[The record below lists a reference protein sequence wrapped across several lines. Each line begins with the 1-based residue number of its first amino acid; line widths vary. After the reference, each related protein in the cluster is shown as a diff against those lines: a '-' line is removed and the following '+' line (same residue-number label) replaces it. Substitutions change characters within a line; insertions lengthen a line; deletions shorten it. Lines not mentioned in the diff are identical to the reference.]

1 MFLSKMRKTAAG
13 SSRDHLDFLTS
24 TDTIETDNE
33 VEVSFTNNS
42 ENYCVTIVDIVG
54 STSIVSAI
62 SSSEKTR
69 KFYSIF
75 INAMANILRKYDAR
89 VIKTVGDGII
99 SFFPKTKDT
108 TNTGAFKDV
117 LECCFS
123 QIAESPNINKMLQ
136 EEKLPSIDYR
146 ISADYG
152 RVEIAKSGNLDID
165 DLFGSTVNFC
175 SKINLRASRNGI
187 VIGSDLYRI
196 IRSITQL
203 EKSCR
208 FEELDGYYSGV
219 GRYSYPIYSL
229 SKRSQPVNV
238 RNPLTQQEDDL
249 VKKNA
254 VEGHRKPS
262 KTPNILLID
271 DEHDDLFVLEKFLT
285 REGFGVKS
293 FSNSREALEHFSR
306 TNPSFY
312 DLIISDIR
320 MPEING
326 LELYLSL
333 KAIKN
338 DVKVLFAS
346 AIELAEEILS
356 VMPGVRREQLIKKP
370 VEQKVFIDLVK
381 KTIRETS

>member
-1 MFLSKMRKTAAG
+1 MRKTADR

-33 VEVSFTNNS
+33 IEVSFTNNS
-42 ENYCVTIVDIVG
+42 ENYCVTVVDIVG

-238 RNPLTQQEDDL
+238 RNSLTQQEDDL

-254 VEGHRKPS
+254 VERHRKPS

>member
-1 MFLSKMRKTAAG
+1 MRKTADR

-33 VEVSFTNNS
+33 IEVSFTNNS
-42 ENYCVTIVDIVG
+42 ENYCVTVVDIVG

-208 FEELDGYYSGV
+208 FEEQDGYYSGV

-238 RNPLTQQEDDL
+238 RNSLTQQEDDL

-254 VEGHRKPS
+254 VERHWKPS

-326 LELYLSL
+326 LELYLGL

-381 KTIRETS
+381 KTIRET

>member
-1 MFLSKMRKTAAG
+1 MRKTADR

-33 VEVSFTNNS
+33 IEVSFTNNS
-42 ENYCVTIVDIVG
+42 ENYCVTVVDIVG

-208 FEELDGYYSGV
+208 FEELDGFYSGV

-238 RNPLTQQEDDL
+238 RISSTQQEDDL

-254 VEGHRKPS
+254 VERHRKPS

-333 KAIKN
+333 KAIKK

>member
-1 MFLSKMRKTAAG
+1 MRKTADR

-33 VEVSFTNNS
+33 IEVSFTNNS
-42 ENYCVTIVDIVG
+42 ENYCVTVVDIVG

-108 TNTGAFKDV
+108 TNTDAFKDV

-165 DLFGSTVNFC
+165 DLFGSTVNYC

-238 RNPLTQQEDDL
+238 RNSSTQQEDDL

-254 VEGHRKPS
+254 VERHRKPS

-326 LELYLSL
+326 LELYMSL

-338 DVKVLFAS
+338 DVKILFAS

-356 VMPGVRREQLIKKP
+356 VMPGVRREQLIRKP

-381 KTIRETS
+381 KAIREPS

>member
-1 MFLSKMRKTAAG
+1 MRKTADR

-33 VEVSFTNNS
+33 IEVSFTNNS
-42 ENYCVTIVDIVG
+42 ENYCVTVVDIVG

-196 IRSITQL
+196 IRSMTQL

-238 RNPLTQQEDDL
+238 RNSSTQQEDDL

-254 VEGHRKPS
+254 VERHRKPP

-338 DVKVLFAS
+338 DVKILFAS

-381 KTIRETS
+381 KTIRET

>member
-1 MFLSKMRKTAAG
+1 MRKTADRL
-13 SSRDHLDFLTS
+13 SRDHLDFLTS

-33 VEVSFTNNS
+33 IEVSFTNNS
-42 ENYCVTIVDIVG
+42 ENYCVTVVDIVG

-196 IRSITQL
+196 IKSITQL

-238 RNPLTQQEDDL
+238 RNSSTQQEDDL

-254 VEGHRKPS
+254 VERHRKPS

-326 LELYLSL
+326 LELYMSL

-338 DVKVLFAS
+338 DVKILFAS

-356 VMPGVRREQLIKKP
+356 VMPGVRREQLIRKP

-381 KTIRETS
+381 KAIREPS

>member
-1 MFLSKMRKTAAG
+1 MRKTADR
-13 SSRDHLDFLTS
+13 SFRDHLDFLTS

-33 VEVSFTNNS
+33 IEVSFTNNS
-42 ENYCVTIVDIVG
+42 ENYCVTVVDIVG

-99 SFFPKTKDT
+99 SFFPRTNDT
-108 TNTGAFKDV
+108 TNKDAFKDV

-136 EEKLPSIDYR
+136 EEKLPSIGYR

-152 RVEIAKSGNLDID
+152 RVEIATSGSLDID

-175 SKINLRASRNGI
+175 SKINVRASWNGI

-196 IRSITQL
+196 IRSTPQL

-208 FEELDGYYSGV
+208 FEELAGYYSGV
-219 GRYSYPIYSL
+219 GKYSYPIYSL
-229 SKRSQPVNV
+229 SKRSKPVNLL
-238 RNPLTQQEDDL
+238 NSTTQQEDQ
-249 VKKNA
+249 VRKYVPEKHRNA
-254 VEGHRKPS
+254 PKIS
-262 KTPNILLID
+262 NILLID
-271 DEHDDLFVLEKFLT
+271 DERDDLFVLEKFLT
-285 REGFGVKS
+285 REGYGVKS

-338 DVKVLFAS
+338 DVKILFAS
-346 AIELAEEILS
+346 CIEIAEEILS
-356 VMPGVRREQLIKKP
+356 VLPGVKREHLIRKP
-370 VEQKVFIDLVK
+370 VEQQVFIDLVK

>member
-1 MFLSKMRKTAAG
+1 MRKTVGG

-24 TDTIETDNE
+24 TDNIGTDNE
-33 VEVSFTNNS
+33 IEVSFTNNS
-42 ENYCVTIVDIVG
+42 ENYCVTVVDIVG

-62 SSSEKTR
+62 SSSEKIR

-108 TNTGAFKDV
+108 TNTRAFEDV

-123 QIAESPNINKMLQ
+123 QIAESSNINNKLQ
-136 EEKLPSIDYR
+136 EEKLPTIGYR

-152 RVEIAKSGNLDID
+152 RVEIAKSGSFDID
-165 DLFGSTVNFC
+165 DLFGSTINFC
-175 SKINLRASRNGI
+175 SKINLRASWNGI
-187 VIGSDLYRI
+187 VIGNDLYRI
-196 IRSITQL
+196 IRSIPQL

-208 FEELDGYYSGV
+208 LEELAGYYSGV
-219 GRYSYPIYSL
+219 GKYSYPIYSL
-229 SKRSQPVNV
+229 SERTQSVNV
-238 RNPLTQQEDDL
+238 LNSSTQHYDEI
-249 VKKNA
+249 KKH
-254 VEGHRKPS
+254 VIESRRKAS
-262 KTPNILLID
+262 KVPNILLID
-271 DEHDDLFVLEKFLT
+271 DERDDLFVLEKFLT

-293 FSNSREALEHFSR
+293 FSSSREALEHFSR
-306 TNPSFY
+306 TNLSFY

-338 DVKVLFAS
+338 DVKILFAS
-346 AIELAEEILS
+346 CIELAEEILS
-356 VMPGVRREQLIKKP
+356 VMPGVRREQLIRKP
-370 VEQKVFIDLVK
+370 VEQKVFIELVK
-381 KTIRETS
+381 KTIRESS

>member
-1 MFLSKMRKTAAG
+1 
-13 SSRDHLDFLTS
+13 
-24 TDTIETDNE
+24 
-33 VEVSFTNNS
+33 
-42 ENYCVTIVDIVG
+42 
-54 STSIVSAI
+54 
-62 SSSEKTR
+62 
-69 KFYSIF
+69 
-75 INAMANILRKYDAR
+75 
-89 VIKTVGDGII
+89 
-99 SFFPKTKDT
+99 
-108 TNTGAFKDV
+108 
-117 LECCFS
+117 
-123 QIAESPNINKMLQ
+123 MLQ
-136 EEKLPSIDYR
+136 EEKLPSIGYR

-175 SKINLRASRNGI
+175 SKINLRASWNGI

-196 IRSITQL
+196 IRSIPQL

-208 FEELDGYYSGV
+208 FEELALDIILALESILTPSTHFQKGV
-219 GRYSYPIYSL
+219 SPLMYGIQSTADRKIE
-229 SKRSQPVNV
+229 V
-238 RNPLTQQEDDL
+238 RKY
-249 VKKNA
+249 V
-254 VEGHRKPS
+254 VEKHRKAS
-262 KTPNILLID
+262 KVPNILLID
-271 DEHDDLFVLEKFLT
+271 DEQDDLFVLEKFLT

-326 LELYLSL
+326 LELYMSL

-338 DVKVLFAS
+338 DVKILFAS

-356 VMPGVRREQLIKKP
+356 VMPGVRREQLIRKP

>member
-1 MFLSKMRKTAAG
+1 MDR
-13 SSRDHLDFLTS
+13 SSRDHLAFLTS
-24 TDTIETDNE
+24 TDTIETGNE
-33 VEVSFTNNS
+33 IEVSFTNNS
-42 ENYCVTIVDIVG
+42 ENYCVTVVDIVG

-108 TNTGAFKDV
+108 INTSAFKDV

-238 RNPLTQQEDDL
+238 RNSSTQQEDDL

-254 VEGHRKPS
+254 VERHRKPS
-262 KTPNILLID
+262 MTPNILLID
-271 DEHDDLFVLEKFLT
+271 DEQDDLFVLEKFLT

-338 DVKVLFAS
+338 DVKILFAS

-356 VMPGVRREQLIKKP
+356 VMPGVRREQLIRKP

-381 KTIRETS
+381 KAIREPS

>member
-1 MFLSKMRKTAAG
+1 MRKTAAG

-238 RNPLTQQEDDL
+238 RNSSTQQEDDL

-338 DVKVLFAS
+338 DVKILFAS

>member
-1 MFLSKMRKTAAG
+1 MRKTADR

-33 VEVSFTNNS
+33 IEVSFTNNS

>member
-1 MFLSKMRKTAAG
+1 MKKTADRL
-13 SSRDHLDFLTS
+13 SRDHLDFLTS

-33 VEVSFTNNS
+33 IEVSFTNNS
-42 ENYCVTIVDIVG
+42 ENYCVTVVDIVG

-108 TNTGAFKDV
+108 TNTDAFKDV

-238 RNPLTQQEDDL
+238 RNSSTQQEDDL

-254 VEGHRKPS
+254 VERHRKPS

-381 KTIRETS
+381 KTIREI

>member
-1 MFLSKMRKTAAG
+1 MRKTADR

-33 VEVSFTNNS
+33 IEVSFSNKS
-42 ENYCVTIVDIVG
+42 ENYCVTVVDIVG

-108 TNTGAFKDV
+108 TNTDAFKDV

-136 EEKLPSIDYR
+136 EEKLPNIEYR

-187 VIGSDLYRI
+187 VIGNDLYRI

-238 RNPLTQQEDDL
+238 RNSSTQQEDEVMKDL
-249 VKKNA
+249 V
-254 VEGHRKPS
+254 ESRRKPS

-293 FSNSREALEHFSR
+293 FSNSRKALEHFSR

-326 LELYLSL
+326 LELYMSL
-333 KAIKN
+333 KAIKK

-356 VMPGVRREQLIKKP
+356 VMPGVRREKLIKKP

>member
-1 MFLSKMRKTAAG
+1 MRKTADR

-33 VEVSFTNNS
+33 IEVSFTNNS
-42 ENYCVTIVDIVG
+42 ENYCVTVVDIVG

-238 RNPLTQQEDDL
+238 RNSSTQQEDDL

-254 VEGHRKPS
+254 VERHRKPS

-338 DVKVLFAS
+338 DVKILFAS

-356 VMPGVRREQLIKKP
+356 VMPGVRREQLIRKP

-381 KTIRETS
+381 KTIREPS

>member
-1 MFLSKMRKTAAG
+1 MRETADR

-42 ENYCVTIVDIVG
+42 ENYCVTVVDIVG

-62 SSSEKTR
+62 SGSEKTR

-108 TNTGAFKDV
+108 TNTDAFKDV

-238 RNPLTQQEDDL
+238 RNSSTQQEDDL

-254 VEGHRKPS
+254 VERHRKPS

-338 DVKVLFAS
+338 DVKILFAS

-370 VEQKVFIDLVK
+370 IEQKVFIDLVK
-381 KTIRETS
+381 KTIRESS

>member
-1 MFLSKMRKTAAG
+1 MKKTADR

-33 VEVSFTNNS
+33 IEVSFTNNS
-42 ENYCVTIVDIVG
+42 ENYCVTVVDIVG

-238 RNPLTQQEDDL
+238 RNSLTQQEDDL

-254 VEGHRKPS
+254 VERHRKPS

-381 KTIRETS
+381 KTIRET

>member
-1 MFLSKMRKTAAG
+1 MRKTADR

-33 VEVSFTNNS
+33 IEVSFTNNS
-42 ENYCVTIVDIVG
+42 ENYCVTVVDIVG

-238 RNPLTQQEDDL
+238 RNSSTQQEDDL

-254 VEGHRKPS
+254 VERHRKPS

-326 LELYLSL
+326 LELYMSL

-338 DVKVLFAS
+338 DVKILFAS

-356 VMPGVRREQLIKKP
+356 VMPGVRREQLIRKP

-381 KTIRETS
+381 KTIRESS

>member
-1 MFLSKMRKTAAG
+1 
-13 SSRDHLDFLTS
+13 
-24 TDTIETDNE
+24 
-33 VEVSFTNNS
+33 
-42 ENYCVTIVDIVG
+42 
-54 STSIVSAI
+54 
-62 SSSEKTR
+62 
-69 KFYSIF
+69 
-75 INAMANILRKYDAR
+75 MANILRKYDAR

-108 TNTGAFKDV
+108 NNTSAFNDV

-123 QIAESPNINKMLQ
+123 QIAESPSINKMLQ
-136 EEKLPSIDYR
+136 EEKLPSIGYR

-152 RVEIAKSGNLDID
+152 RVEIATSGSLDID

-175 SKINLRASRNGI
+175 SKINVRASWNGI

-196 IRSITQL
+196 IRSIPQL

-208 FEELDGYYSGV
+208 FEELAGYYSGV
-219 GRYSYPIYSL
+219 GKYSYPIYSL

-238 RNPLTQQEDDL
+238 LNSTTQQEDQ
-249 VKKNA
+249 VRKYVPEKHRNA
-254 VEGHRKPS
+254 PKIS
-262 KTPNILLID
+262 NILLID
-271 DEHDDLFVLEKFLT
+271 DERDDLFVLEKFLT
-285 REGFGVKS
+285 REGYGVKS

-312 DLIISDIR
+312 DLIISDMR

-338 DVKVLFAS
+338 DVKILFAS
-346 AIELAEEILS
+346 CIELAEEILS
-356 VMPGVRREQLIKKP
+356 VMPGVKREHLIRKP

>member
-1 MFLSKMRKTAAG
+1 MRKTAAS

-33 VEVSFTNNS
+33 IEVSFTNNS
-42 ENYCVTIVDIVG
+42 ENYCVTVVDIVG

-99 SFFPKTKDT
+99 SFFPRTNDT
-108 TNTGAFKDV
+108 TNKDAFKDV

-136 EEKLPSIDYR
+136 EEKLPSIGYR

-152 RVEIAKSGNLDID
+152 RVEIATSGSLDID

-175 SKINLRASRNGI
+175 SKINVRASWNGI

-196 IRSITQL
+196 IRSTPQL

-208 FEELDGYYSGV
+208 FEELAGYYSGV
-219 GRYSYPIYSL
+219 GKYSYPIYSL
-229 SKRSQPVNV
+229 SKRSKPVNLL
-238 RNPLTQQEDDL
+238 NSTTQQEDQ
-249 VKKNA
+249 VRKYVPEKHRNA
-254 VEGHRKPS
+254 PKIS
-262 KTPNILLID
+262 NILLID
-271 DEHDDLFVLEKFLT
+271 DERDDLFVLEKFLT
-285 REGFGVKS
+285 REGYEVKS

-338 DVKVLFAS
+338 DVKILFAS
-346 AIELAEEILS
+346 CIEIAEEILS
-356 VMPGVRREQLIKKP
+356 VLPGVKREHLIRKP
-370 VEQKVFIDLVK
+370 VEQQVFIDLVK

>member
-1 MFLSKMRKTAAG
+1 MRKTADR

-33 VEVSFTNNS
+33 IEVSFTNNS
-42 ENYCVTIVDIVG
+42 ENYCVTVVDIVG

-238 RNPLTQQEDDL
+238 RNSLTQQEDDL

-254 VEGHRKPS
+254 VERHRKPS

-381 KTIRETS
+381 KTIRESS

>member
-1 MFLSKMRKTAAG
+1 MRKTADR

-33 VEVSFTNNS
+33 IEVSFTNNS
-42 ENYCVTIVDIVG
+42 ENYCVTVVDIVG

-62 SSSEKTR
+62 GSSEKTR

-99 SFFPKTKDT
+99 SFFPRTNDT
-108 TNTGAFKDV
+108 TNKDAFKDV

-136 EEKLPSIDYR
+136 EEKLPSIGYR

-152 RVEIAKSGNLDID
+152 RVEIATSGSLDID

-175 SKINLRASRNGI
+175 SKINVRASWNGI

-196 IRSITQL
+196 IRSIPQL

-208 FEELDGYYSGV
+208 FEELAGYYSGV
-219 GRYSYPIYSL
+219 GKYSYPIYSL
-229 SKRSQPVNV
+229 SKRSKPVNLL
-238 RNPLTQQEDDL
+238 NSTTQQEDQ
-249 VKKNA
+249 VRKYVPEKHRNA
-254 VEGHRKPS
+254 PKIS
-262 KTPNILLID
+262 NILLID
-271 DEHDDLFVLEKFLT
+271 DERDDLFVLEKFLT
-285 REGFGVKS
+285 REGYEVKS

-338 DVKVLFAS
+338 DVKILFAS
-346 AIELAEEILS
+346 CIEIAEEILS
-356 VMPGVRREQLIKKP
+356 VLPGVKREHLIRKP
-370 VEQKVFIDLVK
+370 VEQQVFIDLVK

>member
-1 MFLSKMRKTAAG
+1 MRKTDDR
-13 SSRDHLDFLTS
+13 SSRDHLAFLTS

-33 VEVSFTNNS
+33 IEVSFTNNS
-42 ENYCVTIVDIVG
+42 ENYCVTVVDIVG

-108 TNTGAFKDV
+108 TNTSAFKDV

-136 EEKLPSIDYR
+136 EEKLPSIGYR

-175 SKINLRASRNGI
+175 SKINLRASWNGI

-196 IRSITQL
+196 IRSIPQL
-203 EKSCR
+203 QKSCR
-208 FEELDGYYSGV
+208 FEELAGYYSGV
-219 GRYSYPIYSL
+219 GKYSYPIYSL

-238 RNPLTQQEDDL
+238 CNSSTQQEVNE
-249 VKKNA
+249 VKKY
-254 VEGHRKPS
+254 VLEKHRKAS
-262 KTPNILLID
+262 KVPNILLID

-326 LELYLSL
+326 LELYMSL

-338 DVKVLFAS
+338 DVKILFAS

-356 VMPGVRREQLIKKP
+356 VMPGVRREQLIRKP
-370 VEQKVFIDLVK
+370 VEQEVFIDLVK
-381 KTIRETS
+381 KAIREPS

>member
-1 MFLSKMRKTAAG
+1 MRKTADR

-33 VEVSFTNNS
+33 IEVSFTNNS
-42 ENYCVTIVDIVG
+42 ENYCVTVVDIVG

-99 SFFPKTKDT
+99 SFFPKTRDT
-108 TNTGAFKDV
+108 TDTSAFKDV

-136 EEKLPSIDYR
+136 EEKLPSIGYR

-175 SKINLRASRNGI
+175 SKMNLRASWNGI

-196 IRSITQL
+196 IRSIPQL

-208 FEELDGYYSGV
+208 FEELAGYYSGV
-219 GRYSYPIYSL
+219 GKYSYPIYSL
-229 SKRSQPVNV
+229 SKKSQPVNV
-238 RNPLTQQEDDL
+238 WNSSTQQEDNE
-249 VKKNA
+249 VKNYV
-254 VEGHRKPS
+254 VEKHRKAS
-262 KTPNILLID
+262 KVPNILLID

-326 LELYLSL
+326 IELYMSL

-356 VMPGVRREQLIKKP
+356 VMPGVRREQLIRKP

-381 KTIRETS
+381 KTIRESS

>member
-1 MFLSKMRKTAAG
+1 MRKTADR

-33 VEVSFTNNS
+33 IEVSFTNNS
-42 ENYCVTIVDIVG
+42 ENYCVTVVDIVG

-108 TNTGAFKDV
+108 TNTSAFKDV

-136 EEKLPSIDYR
+136 EEKLPSIGYR

-175 SKINLRASRNGI
+175 SKINLRASWNGI

-196 IRSITQL
+196 IRSIPQL

-208 FEELDGYYSGV
+208 FEELAGYYSGV
-219 GRYSYPIYSL
+219 GKYSYPIYSL

-238 RNPLTQQEDDL
+238 WNSSTQQEDNE
-249 VKKNA
+249 VKKYV
-254 VEGHRKPS
+254 VERHRKAS
-262 KTPNILLID
+262 KVPNILLID

-326 LELYLSL
+326 LELYMSL

-356 VMPGVRREQLIKKP
+356 VMPGVRREQLIRKP

-381 KTIRETS
+381 KTIRESS

>member
-1 MFLSKMRKTAAG
+1 MRKTADR

-33 VEVSFTNNS
+33 IEVSFTNNS
-42 ENYCVTIVDIVG
+42 ENYCVTVVDIVG

-196 IRSITQL
+196 IRSIPQL

-208 FEELDGYYSGV
+208 FEELALDIILALDAILTPSTHFQKGV
-219 GRYSYPIYSL
+219 SL
-229 SKRSQPVNV
+229 LMYGIHQRS
-238 RNPLTQQEDDL
+238 
-249 VKKNA
+249 
-254 VEGHRKPS
+254 RKM
-262 KTPNILLID
+262 
-271 DEHDDLFVLEKFLT
+271 
-285 REGFGVKS
+285 
-293 FSNSREALEHFSR
+293 
-306 TNPSFY
+306 
-312 DLIISDIR
+312 IR
-320 MPEING
+320 
-326 LELYLSL
+326 
-333 KAIKN
+333 
-338 DVKVLFAS
+338 
-346 AIELAEEILS
+346 
-356 VMPGVRREQLIKKP
+356 
-370 VEQKVFIDLVK
+370 
-381 KTIRETS
+381 

>member
-1 MFLSKMRKTAAG
+1 MRKTADR

-33 VEVSFTNNS
+33 IEVSFTNNS
-42 ENYCVTIVDIVG
+42 ENYCVTVVDIVG

-108 TNTGAFKDV
+108 TNTDAFKDV

-152 RVEIAKSGNLDID
+152 RVELAKSGNLDID

-238 RNPLTQQEDDL
+238 RNSLTQQEDDL

-254 VEGHRKPS
+254 VERHWKPS

-338 DVKVLFAS
+338 DVKILFAS

-381 KTIRETS
+381 KTIRESS

>member
-1 MFLSKMRKTAAG
+1 MRKTDDR

-33 VEVSFTNNS
+33 IEVSFTNNS
-42 ENYCVTIVDIVG
+42 ENYCVTVVDIVG

-108 TNTGAFKDV
+108 TNTSAFKDV

-136 EEKLPSIDYR
+136 EEKLPSIGYR

-175 SKINLRASRNGI
+175 SKINLRASWNGI

-196 IRSITQL
+196 IRSIPQL
-203 EKSCR
+203 QKSCR
-208 FEELDGYYSGV
+208 FEELAGYYSGV
-219 GRYSYPIYSL
+219 GKYSYPIYSL

-238 RNPLTQQEDDL
+238 CNSSTQQEVNE
-249 VKKNA
+249 VKKY
-254 VEGHRKPS
+254 VLEKHRKAS
-262 KTPNILLID
+262 KVPNILLID
-271 DEHDDLFVLEKFLT
+271 DEQDDLFVLEKFLT

-326 LELYLSL
+326 LELYMSL

-338 DVKVLFAS
+338 DVKILFAS

-356 VMPGVRREQLIKKP
+356 VMPGVRREQLIRKP
-370 VEQKVFIDLVK
+370 VEQEVFIDLVK
-381 KTIRETS
+381 KAIREPS

>member
-1 MFLSKMRKTAAG
+1 MRKTADR

-33 VEVSFTNNS
+33 IEVSFTNNS
-42 ENYCVTIVDIVG
+42 ENYCVTVVDIVG

-238 RNPLTQQEDDL
+238 RNSSTQQEDDL

-254 VEGHRKPS
+254 VERHRKPS
-262 KTPNILLID
+262 MTPNILLID
-271 DEHDDLFVLEKFLT
+271 DEQDDLFVLEKFLT

>member
-1 MFLSKMRKTAAG
+1 MRKTADRL
-13 SSRDHLDFLTS
+13 SRDHLDFLTS
-24 TDTIETDNE
+24 TDTIETENE
-33 VEVSFTNNS
+33 IEVSFTNNS
-42 ENYCVTIVDIVG
+42 ENYCVTVVDIVG

-89 VIKTVGDGII
+89 VIKTMGDGII

-238 RNPLTQQEDDL
+238 RNSLTQQEDDL

-254 VEGHRKPS
+254 VERHWKPS

-338 DVKVLFAS
+338 DVKILFAS

>member
-1 MFLSKMRKTAAG
+1 MRKTAAG

-196 IRSITQL
+196 IRSMTQL

-238 RNPLTQQEDDL
+238 RNSSTQQEDDL

-254 VEGHRKPS
+254 VERHRKPS

>member
-1 MFLSKMRKTAAG
+1 MKKTADS

-33 VEVSFTNNS
+33 IEVSFTNNS
-42 ENYCVTIVDIVG
+42 ENYCVTVVDIVG

-152 RVEIAKSGNLDID
+152 KVELAKSGNLDID

-238 RNPLTQQEDDL
+238 RNSSTQQEDEVMKDL
-249 VKKNA
+249 V
-254 VEGHRKPS
+254 ESRRKPS

-326 LELYLSL
+326 IELYLSL

-381 KTIRETS
+381 KTICESS

>member
-1 MFLSKMRKTAAG
+1 LRRTADG
-13 SSRDHLDFLTS
+13 LSRDHLDFLTS
-24 TDTIETDNE
+24 TDTIEKDNE
-33 VEVSFTNNS
+33 IEVSFTNNS
-42 ENYCVTIVDIVG
+42 ENYCVTVVDIVG

-108 TNTGAFKDV
+108 INTSAFKDV

-136 EEKLPSIDYR
+136 EEKLPSIGYR

-152 RVEIAKSGNLDID
+152 RVEIATSGSLDID

-175 SKINLRASRNGI
+175 SKINVRASWNGI

-196 IRSITQL
+196 IRSIPQL

-208 FEELDGYYSGV
+208 FEELAGYYSGV
-219 GRYSYPIYSL
+219 GKYSYPIYSL
-229 SKRSQPVNV
+229 SKRSQPANV
-238 RNPLTQQEDDL
+238 LNSTTQQEDQ
-249 VKKNA
+249 VRKYVPEKHRNA
-254 VEGHRKPS
+254 PKI
-262 KTPNILLID
+262 PNILLID
-271 DEHDDLFVLEKFLT
+271 DERDDLFVLEKFLT
-285 REGFGVKS
+285 REGYGVKS

-338 DVKVLFAS
+338 DVKILFAS
-346 AIELAEEILS
+346 CIELAEEILS
-356 VMPGVRREQLIKKP
+356 VMPGVKREHLIRKP
-370 VEQKVFIDLVK
+370 VEQEVFIDLVK

>member
-1 MFLSKMRKTAAG
+1 MRRTADG
-13 SSRDHLDFLTS
+13 LSRDHLDFLTS
-24 TDTIETDNE
+24 TDRPEKDNE
-33 VEVSFTNNS
+33 IEVSFTNSS
-42 ENYCVTIVDIVG
+42 ENYCVTVVDIVG

-62 SSSEKTR
+62 GSSEKTR

-99 SFFPKTKDT
+99 SFFPKTKDS
-108 TNTGAFKDV
+108 TNVGAFKDV

-123 QIAESPNINKMLQ
+123 QIAESPKINEMLQ
-136 EEKLPSIDYR
+136 QEKLPSIGYR

-175 SKINLRASRNGI
+175 SKINLRASWNGI

-203 EKSCR
+203 EKTCR
-208 FEELDGYYSGV
+208 FEELAGYYSGV

-229 SKRSQPVNV
+229 SKKSRPVNV
-238 RNPLTQQEDDL
+238 RNSSSQQADEVRKDL
-249 VKKNA
+249 V
-254 VEGHRKPS
+254 ERRRKLS
-262 KTPNILLID
+262 KVPNILLID
-271 DEHDDLFVLEKFLT
+271 DEQDDLFVLEKFLT

-320 MPEING
+320 MPGING

-333 KAIKN
+333 KAIRN

-370 VEQKVFIDLVK
+370 VEQKVFIELVK
-381 KTIRETS
+381 KTIRESS

>member
-1 MFLSKMRKTAAG
+1 MRKTADR
-13 SSRDHLDFLTS
+13 SFRDHLDFLTS

-33 VEVSFTNNS
+33 TEVSFANNS
-42 ENYCVTIVDIVG
+42 ENYCVTVVDIVG
-54 STSIVSAI
+54 STSIVSGI

-108 TNTGAFKDV
+108 TNTSAFNDV

-136 EEKLPSIDYR
+136 EEKLPSIGFR

-175 SKINLRASRNGI
+175 SKINLRASWNGI

-196 IRSITQL
+196 IRSIPQL

-208 FEELDGYYSGV
+208 FEELAGYYSGV

-238 RNPLTQQEDDL
+238 LNSTTQQEDQVRKYVPD
-249 VKKNA
+249 KHRNA
-254 VEGHRKPS
+254 PKIS
-262 KTPNILLID
+262 NILLID
-271 DEHDDLFVLEKFLT
+271 DERDDLFVLEKFLT
-285 REGFGVKS
+285 REGYGVKS

-306 TNPSFY
+306 TNPSYY

-338 DVKVLFAS
+338 DVKILFAS
-346 AIELAEEILS
+346 CIELAEEILS
-356 VMPGVRREQLIKKP
+356 VMPGVKREHLIRKP
-370 VEQKVFIDLVK
+370 VEQEVFIDLVK
-381 KTIRETS
+381 KTIHEPS